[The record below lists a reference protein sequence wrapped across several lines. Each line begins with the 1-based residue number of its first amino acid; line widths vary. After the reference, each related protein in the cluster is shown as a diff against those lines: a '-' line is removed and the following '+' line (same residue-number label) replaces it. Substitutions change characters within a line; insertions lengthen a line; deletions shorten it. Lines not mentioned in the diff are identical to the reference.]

1 MAMDSECGWLSA
13 REYDD
18 IAELSRAG
26 SLSSADSPAAHD
38 WDAPGGDRARLR
50 AHRDASLCARAVVR
64 FKKSADFGRSLMR
77 RGAWAAPL
85 ALAMMLQGAAAEQA
99 GGNRPLD
106 DKELLGMRLFNQS
119 CRVCHTK
126 PQMTSPLY
134 GPELSR
140 DSAGGQDTVMRDV
153 ISNGTPRMPGFKYHF
168 EPAQI
173 EAIVAY
179 VRTIPPPP
187 ATAAPAR

>member
-1 MAMDSECGWLSA
+1 
-13 REYDD
+13 
-18 IAELSRAG
+18 
-26 SLSSADSPAAHD
+26 
-38 WDAPGGDRARLR
+38 
-50 AHRDASLCARAVVR
+50 
-64 FKKSADFGRSLMR
+64 MR

-99 GGNRPLD
+99 GGDRPLND
-106 DKELLGMRLFNQS
+106 QQLLGMRLFNQS

-140 DSAGGQDTVMRDV
+140 DSAGGQDTVMREV

-179 VRTIPPPP
+179 LRTIPPPP